1 MLIDFT
7 RWIIAYRWIVFAFT
21 LFLTTLA
28 LFFCTNLRIVI
39 DPSAIL
45 PQSHPFVASESVL
58 EGVFGEK
65 YALIVAIAPKSGD
78 LFDPAVLGK
87 VQRITDDLKTTKGVI
102 HSTLMSVTSQNA
114 KAISGTD
121 EGFKVSPFRTVLNR
135 PQQLK
140 AALDE
145 NPLYRQAIV
154 SSDNRMFA
162 VLAEFDA
169 DPMGYAAILSRV
181 NLVIDRERDET
192 VSIAVSGHVSFLGET
207 ELYSARMVVLV
218 PLAIVLIA
226 LVLFDA
232 FRSLQGLFLPLVTAN
247 LALIWVLGIMGAS
260 GIPLDVFNAT
270 TPILILAIAAG
281 HAVQILKR
289 YYEEYDRLRTAG
301 LSAQDANREAVVASV
316 SKVGRFMI
324 VASLVAAAGFLS
336 LTVFEI
342 RTVRTFGIFTGLGI
356 LSALVIELTFMPTLR
371 SWLKPPA
378 WPRESKRSHGMWDT
392 VIRRI
397 AAWTPTPKPF
407 VVWGLV
413 ILVAVVGASQV
424 RIENSNKANFSP
436 WTQVRLDD
444 AVINQALAG
453 TQVLYVMLDTQ
464 REDGIKRVDVLTGIE
479 ALQRE
484 LEKIPGVGKTV
495 SIADFL
501 KRMNQ
506 AMKGDVAD
514 AHVLPA
520 SSDLAGQYLL
530 LYSMSG
536 DPDDLKS
543 YVDFTYRRANVKI
556 FVRRD
561 DSPFI
566 LGLVEKAKETVKA
579 SMPPDVVVSFG
590 GGVAEAAALNEV
602 MVRDKLL
609 NILQITSVVFLISSL
624 VFRSLVAGVLVL
636 LPLMIAVLVNFGL
649 LGWLGIPLNIPTS
662 LISAMSVGI
671 GADYAI
677 YILSRYR
684 EELARDAA
692 EALARTLD
700 SAGKACLYVATSVA
714 VGYGVLGLSLGFK
727 VHQWLALLI
736 ASAMFVSVF
745 AALSLIPALV
755 ERFRPKFLFRGVV
768 GD

>member
-1 MLIDFT
+1 MLSKMT
-7 RWIIAYRWIVFAFT
+7 RAVIAYRRSVFLAT
-21 LFLTTLA
+21 FLLTATA

-39 DPSAIL
+39 DPATIL
-45 PQSHPFVASESVL
+45 PQSHPFVASKSVL
-58 EGVFGEK
+58 EGVFDEK
-65 YALIVAIAPKSGD
+65 YALIVAIAPRSGQA
-78 LFDPAVLGK
+78 FDPTVLGK
-87 VQRITDDLKTTKGVI
+87 VQRITDGLKATKGIVR
-102 HSTLMSVTSQNA
+102 STLLSVTSQNA
-114 KAISGTD
+114 KAISGTE
-121 EGFKVSPFRTVLNR
+121 EGFKVSPFRTALDR
-135 PQQLK
+135 PEQLK
-140 AALDE
+140 AWLDE
-145 NPLYRQAIV
+145 NPLYQRAIV
-154 SSDNRMFA
+154 SSDGRMFA

-169 DPMGYAAILSRV
+169 DPMGYASILSRV
-181 NLVIDRERDET
+181 NPVIDRERDDT

-232 FRSLQGLFLPLVTAN
+232 FRSFQGLLLPLVTAN

-289 YYEEYDRLRTAG
+289 YYEEYDRLRDSG
-301 LSAQDANREAVVASV
+301 LSAEEANREAVVASV
-316 SKVGRFMI
+316 SKVGRYMI

-342 RTVRTFGIFTGLGI
+342 KTVRTFGVFTGLGI
-356 LSALVIELTFMPTLR
+356 LSALTIELTFMPALR
-371 SWLKPPA
+371 SWLTPPA
-378 WPRESKRSHGMWDT
+378 WPRVAKQTHGMWDW
-392 VIRRI
+392 VIGRI
-397 AAWTPTPKPF
+397 TRWAPTKKPF
-407 VVWGLV
+407 LFWGLV
-413 ILVAVVGASQV
+413 IGLGMAGASQV
-424 RIENSNKANFSP
+424 RIENSNKANFAP

-444 AVINQALAG
+444 AVINDALAG
-453 TQVLYVMLDTQ
+453 TQVLYVMLDTGK
-464 REDGIKRVDVLTGIE
+464 EDGVKRMDVLAGIE
-479 ALQRE
+479 TLQRE

-506 AMKGDVAD
+506 AMNGDKPE

-520 SSDLAGQYLL
+520 SSDMAGQYLL

-536 DPDDLKS
+536 EPDDLKS

-556 FVRRD
+556 YVRRD
-561 DSPFI
+561 DSPFV

-579 SMPPDVVVSFG
+579 SLPADVVVSFG

-609 NILQITSVVFLISSL
+609 NILQITAVVFIISSL
-624 VFRSLVAGVLVL
+624 VFRSLVAGAMVL

-662 LISAMSVGI
+662 LISAMTVGI

-684 EELARDAA
+684 EELARNAS
-692 EALARTLD
+692 EALPRTLD

-745 AALSLIPALV
+745 AALSLIPALL
-755 ERFRPKFLFRGVV
+755 ERFRPKFLFRDVV